1 MNSIGGVGELAAL
14 GAAMLW
20 AIASV
25 IYARLGQALPPAVLN
40 LLKGLMALGF
50 LALTLGL
57 RELWQPG
64 SGLEEIA
71 ALGDREKLL
80 LTVSGVI
87 GISIGDTCYFN
98 TLNRLGA
105 RRALLLET
113 LSPPLTAGIAWI
125 FLGEA
130 LGGLD
135 WLGIGLILG
144 GVAWVMVERVPDRSL
159 ATAVQIPT
167 KSLLAGVLWAVGANL
182 SQSAGAVMSRS
193 ALADT
198 AVDPL
203 WSTIVRLSAGVVAL
217 AIGLGLAAIGRW
229 SRDRVRFPL
238 PRSRRTVAGDVPIA
252 DLPMPNPPISNGP
265 SSPLPV
271 PQLPVPQ
278 LPAPQLPV
286 PQLPIAPNPQNRPPF
301 NLSAQI
307 LATIAVV
314 SFFSTYLALW
324 LQQTAFKYAETG
336 IAQTLSS
343 TSPLFVL
350 PVAIAVGER
359 VTVRALVGAAVAI
372 AGVVVLLQSS
382 P

>member
-1 MNSIGGVGELAAL
+1 MNSIGGVGEMAAL
-14 GAAMLW
+14 GAAVLW
-20 AIASV
+20 AVASV
-25 IYARLGQALPPAVLN
+25 VYARLGQALPPAVLN

-50 LALTLGL
+50 LALTLGV
-57 RELWQPG
+57 REIWQPG

-80 LTVSGVI
+80 LIISGII

-105 RRALLLET
+105 RRSLLLET

-144 GVAWVMVERVPDRSL
+144 GVAWVMVERVPDRPL
-159 ATAVQIPT
+159 APEVQIPPR
-167 KSLLAGVLWAVGANL
+167 SLLSGVLWGVGANL

-217 AIGLGLAAIGRW
+217 AIGLGVAAIGRW
-229 SRDRVRFPL
+229 SRDRAKNSPNRTHFSL
-238 PRSRRTVAGDVPIA
+238 SRR
-252 DLPMPNPPISNGP
+252 
-265 SSPLPV
+265 
-271 PQLPVPQ
+271 
-278 LPAPQLPV
+278 
-286 PQLPIAPNPQNRPPF
+286 
-301 NLSAQI
+301 I
-307 LATIAVV
+307 LGTLALV

-359 VTVRALVGAAVAI
+359 VTVRALVGAGVAI

>member
-1 MNSIGGVGELAAL
+1 MNGIGEMAAL
-14 GAAMLW
+14 GAAVLW

-167 KSLLAGVLWAVGANL
+167 RSLLAGVLWAVGANL

-229 SRDRVRFPL
+229 SRDRVRFPRPL
-238 PRSRRTVAGDVPIA
+238 FHRTVAGDVPIG
-252 DLPMPNPPISNGP
+252 DLPMPNPPIANGP

-271 PQLPVPQ
+271 
-278 LPAPQLPV
+278 PQLPV

-301 NLSAQI
+301 NPSGQI
-307 LATIAVV
+307 IATIAVV